1 MLFTYSTDFLDFI
14 DLNLFQWLSL
24 MTLAVLYNL
33 VVVIGR
39 AVFWELE
46 NLLPVG
52 WYLLDYTCDALY
64 LADMFIRMH
73 EGNN

>member
-1 MLFTYSTDFLDFI
+1 
-14 DLNLFQWLSL
+14 

-73 EGNN
+73 EGKYYNLFVFK